1 MVRRHH
7 CVKFVVPLNLLNL
20 RWEHRPCMS
29 LCLFFSRFK
38 ISPSL
43 EHSDMYGIKRLA
55 TGNGVSR
62 TKDLLFL
69 HGELYASGL
78 PFIIKDCL
86 TWPCLS
92 LTLHE
97 SGCLFC
103 ISTLTWSEGSSSLAL
118 QLQTAMI
125 HVSQCAGQSLRG
137 RENGRRSWSIFHLR
151 ALLDSSGKRCASPE
165 SARCHGP
172 HGLAVNSIVSTPPQ
186 LIWWL
191 HMSYLH
197 ADYTPTCHW
206 REEPRR
212 YTSASTP
219 CWLQLTLTTVP
230 TTGARRPA
238 DGIGAVVLS
247 WVLARQ
253 SGKTRVWDKLANCK
267 SPNHESARI
276 KLHVVL
282 VLLLGVKYL
291 SKF

>member
-137 RENGRRSWSIFHLR
+137 REDGRRSWSIFHPR
-151 ALLDSSGKRCASPE
+151 ALLGSSGKRCASPE

-191 HMSYLH
+191 HMTIHHIFMQIMRATWSVTDEKNQDDTHQHRY
-197 ADYTPTCHW
+197 ADCK
-206 REEPRR
+206 RR
-212 YTSASTP
+212 
-219 CWLQLTLTTVP
+219 
-230 TTGARRPA
+230 
-238 DGIGAVVLS
+238 
-247 WVLARQ
+247 ARQ
-253 SGKTRVWDKLANCK
+253 LKRGHGRLLAPVSCL
-267 SPNHESARI
+267 A
-276 KLHVVL
+276 
-282 VLLLGVKYL
+282 
-291 SKF
+291 SKHLY

>member
-103 ISTLTWSEGSSSLAL
+103 ISTLTCSEGSSSLAYSYRL
-118 QLQTAMI
+118 QWSTS
-125 HVSQCAGQSLRG
+125 VSVLVRASVLRG
-137 RENGRRSWSIFHLR
+137 REDARRSWSLFQLH
-151 ALLDSSGKRCASPE
+151 ALLNSSGKRCGGSE
-165 SARCHGP
+165 SAGCHGT
-172 HGLAVNSIVSTPPQ
+172 HGLAVNSVVSITPVNLMAPYVISSCRLYSDLSLTRRTKTIHISIDTLLTAQEGYVST
-186 LIWWL
+186 
-191 HMSYLH
+191 
-197 ADYTPTCHW
+197 T
-206 REEPRR
+206 RED
-212 YTSASTP
+212 TNG
-219 CWLQLTLTTVP
+219 C
-230 TTGARRPA
+230 
-238 DGIGAVVLS
+238 
-247 WVLARQ
+247 
-253 SGKTRVWDKLANCK
+253 
-267 SPNHESARI
+267 
-276 KLHVVL
+276 
-282 VLLLGVKYL
+282 
-291 SKF
+291 

>member
-103 ISTLTWSEGSSSLAL
+103 ISTLTWSEGSSSLAYSYRL
-118 QLQTAMI
+118 QWSTS
-125 HVSQCAGQSLRG
+125 VS
-137 RENGRRSWSIFHLR
+137 
-151 ALLDSSGKRCASPE
+151 
-165 SARCHGP
+165 
-172 HGLAVNSIVSTPPQ
+172 
-186 LIWWL
+186 
-191 HMSYLH
+191 
-197 ADYTPTCHW
+197 
-206 REEPRR
+206 
-212 YTSASTP
+212 
-219 CWLQLTLTTVP
+219 
-230 TTGARRPA
+230 
-238 DGIGAVVLS
+238 
-247 WVLARQ
+247 
-253 SGKTRVWDKLANCK
+253 
-267 SPNHESARI
+267 
-276 KLHVVL
+276 VL
-282 VLLLGVKYL
+282 VRASEGGKMDAGRDQSSIRGHSWTALERDVQVQKAHAAMAHTD
-291 SKF
+291 

>member
-7 CVKFVVPLNLLNL
+7 CVKFVVPLNLLNV

-38 ISPSL
+38 ISTSL

-103 ISTLTWSEGSSSLAL
+103 ISTLTWSEGSSSLAYSYRL
-118 QLQTAMI
+118 QWSTS
-125 HVSQCAGQSLRG
+125 VS
-137 RENGRRSWSIFHLR
+137 
-151 ALLDSSGKRCASPE
+151 
-165 SARCHGP
+165 
-172 HGLAVNSIVSTPPQ
+172 
-186 LIWWL
+186 
-191 HMSYLH
+191 
-197 ADYTPTCHW
+197 
-206 REEPRR
+206 
-212 YTSASTP
+212 
-219 CWLQLTLTTVP
+219 
-230 TTGARRPA
+230 
-238 DGIGAVVLS
+238 
-247 WVLARQ
+247 
-253 SGKTRVWDKLANCK
+253 
-267 SPNHESARI
+267 
-276 KLHVVL
+276 VL
-282 VLLLGVKYL
+282 VRASEGGKMDAGRDQSSICGHSWTALERDVQVQKAHAAMAHTDWRSTLL
-291 SKF
+291 SPPHPS